1 MDMLTFPRLISIEIV
16 FEALERLKTP
26 TEMPRLGELFFVS
39 TAGLAVN
46 MVGIFAFDH
55 AHAHGGGHSHS
66 HGCGADG
73 SDNMHGIFLHILA
86 DALGSLSVVI
96 STVLIH
102 YTSWPGFDPLASML
116 IAILIFASSIPL
128 VTSAAKNLL
137 LTVDPGTEYT
147 LRETIAGISALPG
160 VCDYQATRFWQSGE
174 GMVRGVVHV
183 TAEGD
188 SEAIRSRVE
197 DWLKQ
202 NVEGVDVTVVVERGG
217 EGGCWCRKKE

>member
-1 MDMLTFPRLISIEIV
+1 V

-26 TEMPRLGELFFVS
+26 TEMSRLGELFVVS

-55 AHAHGGGHSHS
+55 AHIHGSGGHSHS
-66 HGCGADG
+66 HGGAG
-73 SDNMHGIFLHILA
+73 HGNDNMHGIFLHILA
-86 DALGSLSVVI
+86 DALGSVSVVI
-96 STVLIH
+96 STLLIH

-116 IAILIFASSIPL
+116 IAILIFASSVPL

-137 LTVDPGTEYT
+137 LTVDAGTEYT

-160 VCDYQATRFWQSGE
+160 VRGYQATRFWESGE

-188 SEAIRSRVE
+188 AEIVRRRVE

-202 NVEGVDVTVVVERGG
+202 NVERVDVTVVVEHGG
-217 EGGCWCRKKE
+217 EGACWCRRKD